1 MAGDVEA
8 SLANDD
14 VALSDDEPSVALVSS
29 SDSLLLDDPWREA
42 DADAAADD
50 DDEPVDDDRAPRRL
64 RPFGFRLRADAD
76 LLLLVAPRRLPLRL
90 RLLSRRVRRLRSF
103 LVALSSLSS
112 CGGPSSLLVSPAP
125 PALRLELRSVRLALR
140 ERLLLVA
147 LLSLRRLLQLLLPLR
162 LRPLALSSAVL
173 VVVVLVVVPL
183 ASDDKSELPSSD
195 EIDDV
200 ESKLGTPLSLVSAS
214 LLSSSSFSFSS
225 PSSSLSR

>member
-1 MAGDVEA
+1 M
-8 SLANDD
+8 
-14 VALSDDEPSVALVSS
+14 ALSDDEPSVALLVSS

-50 DDEPVDDDRAPRRL
+50 DDEPVDDDRPPRRL
-64 RPFGFRLRADAD
+64 RPFGFRFRADDA
-76 LLLLVAPRRLPLRL
+76 LLLLRRLALRL
-90 RLLSRRVRRLRSF
+90 RLLSRVELRRVRRLRSF
-103 LVALSSLSS
+103 LVAFALFSLSS

-140 ERLLLVA
+140 ERLLLAA
-147 LLSLRRLLQLLLPLR
+147 LLSPRRLLQLLLPLR

-214 LLSSSSFSFSS
+214 LLLSSSSFSFSS
-225 PSSSLSR
+225 PSRSALSR